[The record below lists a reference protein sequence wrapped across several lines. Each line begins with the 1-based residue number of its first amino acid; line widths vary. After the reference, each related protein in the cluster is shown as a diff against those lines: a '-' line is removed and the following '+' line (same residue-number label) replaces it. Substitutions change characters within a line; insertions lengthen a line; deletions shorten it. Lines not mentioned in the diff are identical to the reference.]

1 MTSSREI
8 KNKKIAESNRQ
19 TRIRRQSQVPLNF
32 ELGVRNEKRNRKTGC
47 FRHLKMICVEA
58 KWMRNMITSILNE
71 GTKKISNLKDKDF
84 KSVIHKDKDGN
95 VIVSE
100 LKYLK
105 SSLRLG
111 VLTQYKWNLASLK
124 AAKNKGRKVG
134 RIKFESEHK
143 TVMFLQHG
151 ITHQISGPNSI
162 RIQGFEHDIRVSG
175 LKQLR
180 ELEKYGIDY
189 EIATL
194 NLHMVCDDCFK
205 FFITVYADREQYEAF
220 KSQKKKVRVEKR
232 ISEQNKKTHDTNAF
246 DFGCIDT
253 TVDAYGEKHNIQF
266 EETKRL
272 KRLQQQIARQ
282 RRAAEEKSDDN
293 SAGKKKKKGK
303 TKFSNSV
310 RRYDAIQ
317 RMKKEYYKIS
327 RRKDAAAISLVNE
340 ILDMNET
347 VIFQNDQFSRW
358 KKQRK
363 FKAKN
368 GKQYK
373 RRGSGRTVQRGILG
387 RIKKRLKASSQT
399 HVINE
404 WVPTTKLCT
413 HCGRIH

>member
-1 MTSSREI
+1 MASSREI
-8 KNKKIAESNRQ
+8 KNQKIAESNRQ
-19 TRIRRQSQVPLNF
+19 TRIRRQSQVPLTF

-95 VIVSE
+95 DIVSE

-143 TVMFLQHG
+143 TVIFLQHG
-151 ITHQISGPNSI
+151 ITHQITGPNSI

-220 KSQKKKVRVEKR
+220 KSQKKKARVEKR

-253 TVDAYGEKHNIQF
+253 TVDAYG
-266 EETKRL
+266 
-272 KRLQQQIARQ
+272 
-282 RRAAEEKSDDN
+282 
-293 SAGKKKKKGK
+293 
-303 TKFSNSV
+303 
-310 RRYDAIQ
+310 
-317 RMKKEYYKIS
+317 
-327 RRKDAAAISLVNE
+327 
-340 ILDMNET
+340 
-347 VIFQNDQFSRW
+347 
-358 KKQRK
+358 
-363 FKAKN
+363 
-368 GKQYK
+368 
-373 RRGSGRTVQRGILG
+373 
-387 RIKKRLKASSQT
+387 
-399 HVINE
+399 
-404 WVPTTKLCT
+404 
-413 HCGRIH
+413 